1 MAERNKAY
9 YRKYGEDV
17 RRVKDVVR
25 YISKENVMLPSGGR
39 LSVLRLRQL
48 GIFFGFHGRYHAFY
62 RWITWSM
69 LTW

>member
-25 YISKENVMLPSGGR
+25 YISKEHVMLPSGGR

-48 GIFFGFHGRYHAFY
+48 GMCLGFHGKFY
-62 RWITWSM
+62 TFYG
-69 LTW
+69 